1 MITFVAEGES
11 SDIGNVV
18 MMVKRGRKLKEN
30 TAAVHW
36 SRQGMSQ
43 AIKFRVIHIFVDL
56 TTIMGVG
63 PEGKAAKQ
71 INLTL
76 ILSKTYIQNVRLSI
90 FFKYPCI

>member
-1 MITFVAEGES
+1 
-11 SDIGNVV
+11 
-18 MMVKRGRKLKEN
+18 
-30 TAAVHW
+30 
-36 SRQGMSQ
+36 MSQ

-90 FFKYPCI
+90 FSKYPCI